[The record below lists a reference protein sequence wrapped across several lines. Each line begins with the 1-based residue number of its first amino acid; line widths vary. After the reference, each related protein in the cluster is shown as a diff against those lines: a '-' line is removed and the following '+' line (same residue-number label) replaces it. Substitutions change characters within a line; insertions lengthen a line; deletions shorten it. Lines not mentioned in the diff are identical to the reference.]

1 MTIKVLLVDDE
12 IELVSTLAERLSMR
26 GFEVQWT
33 TSGEDALKQIDSL
46 SFDVAVLDLK
56 MPRICGLKLKENLQ
70 KKQPA
75 MKFIFLTGYGSE
87 EDYRKISDQIGE
99 EFYLVKPV
107 DIDVLIEKINIIVKS
122 KTKGEPS

>member
-1 MTIKVLLVDDE
+1 MTINVLLVDDE
-12 IELVSTLAERLSMR
+12 VELVSTLAERLSMR
-26 GFEVQWT
+26 GFEVKWT
-33 TSGEDALKQIDSL
+33 TTGEDALNQIDSQ

-70 KKQPA
+70 KKRPA

-87 EDYRKISDQIGE
+87 EEYQKISDQIGE

-107 DIDVLIEKINIIVKS
+107 DIDVLIEKIHIVVK
-122 KTKGEPS
+122 